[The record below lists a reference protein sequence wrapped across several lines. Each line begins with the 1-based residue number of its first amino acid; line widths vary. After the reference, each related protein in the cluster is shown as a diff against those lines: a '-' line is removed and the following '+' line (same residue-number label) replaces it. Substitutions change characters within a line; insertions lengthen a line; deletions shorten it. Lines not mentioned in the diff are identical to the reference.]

1 MNDRRYYSAR
11 TGKGE
16 REKPDLPMLCRL
28 LRADYKRLVQDG
40 YFDQAFGYYDGG
52 NYVEGT
58 LGADIGAAMFRR
70 LSKSNLWPIEKRS
83 QTYSE
88 EDLFDVMEFL
98 HDCAAK
104 RIVIQ
109 EPFSGVLLPLVTMDS
124 EAGRADF
131 RSAMNAI
138 LRDYR
143 NGYQV
148 SEDGEILAL
157 GEEHMQPLLEQELP
171 EYDPENVDSRV
182 KAAVRKFRHHTPT
195 LEDKQEAVRQLAD
208 VLEFLHPK
216 LEGLLP
222 SKEENELFMIANKFG
237 IRHHRA
243 DQKTEYDKEIWLDW
257 IFYCYLNTIHVSV
270 NLLKRAEESSQ

>member
-16 REKPDLPMLCRL
+16 RGKPDLTMLRRL
-28 LRADYKRLVQDG
+28 FLADYKRLVQDG
-40 YFDQAFGYYDGG
+40 YFDQVFGYHDGR

-58 LGADIGAAMFRR
+58 LGADIGAEMFRR
-70 LSKSNLWPIEKRS
+70 LGKSDLWPIEKHS

-109 EPFSGVLLPLVTMDS
+109 EPFSGVPLPLVTMNS

-131 RSAMNAI
+131 RSAMDAI

-148 SEDGEILAL
+148 SEDGEVLAL

-237 IRHHRA
+237 IRHHTA
-243 DQKTEYDKEIWLDW
+243 DQKTQYEKGIWLDW